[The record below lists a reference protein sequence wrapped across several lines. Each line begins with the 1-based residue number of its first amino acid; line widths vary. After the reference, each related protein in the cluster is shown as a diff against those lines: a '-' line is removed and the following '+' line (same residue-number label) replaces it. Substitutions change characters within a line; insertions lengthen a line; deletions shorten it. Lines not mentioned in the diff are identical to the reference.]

1 MYRDTRS
8 FGMIV
13 SPFTADGELDEAAF
27 ARQVARLVGAGVGV
41 NVGSYGTG
49 EGRMLTRDELRR
61 MYTLAVEGADGAVP
75 VVAAGLGLTAT
86 DTVVELA
93 REAHEI
99 GVSAVQIHPP
109 LGGPVTVTPTPGEI
123 ARFYDDVLSTVTG
136 PVVLSNEVM
145 MVAYAIEASMM
156 ADLVVRY
163 PQVVAVNWTD
173 ANPGPLVDLMQRIDE
188 RVAVYVGL
196 TAQLPLA
203 LALGATGGMSFEQNI
218 VPELCAAI
226 PAAHAAGDPDAMA
239 DALRKVLRLNI
250 VLAGTHM
257 TPRSTK
263 AALRVL
269 GCESMHMRAPFQDL
283 DQAARDEIAV
293 VLEEV
298 GVEALEGGGN

>member
-27 ARQVARLVGAGVGV
+27 ARQVARFVDAGVGV

-86 DTVVELA
+86 ATVVELA
-93 REAHEI
+93 REAHDI

-156 ADLVVRY
+156 ADLVARY

-226 PAAHAAGDPDAMA
+226 PAAHGAGDQAAMA

-283 DQAARDEIAV
+283 DQAACDEIAA
-293 VLEEV
+293 VLAEV
-298 GVEALEGGGN
+298 GVEPLEGGST